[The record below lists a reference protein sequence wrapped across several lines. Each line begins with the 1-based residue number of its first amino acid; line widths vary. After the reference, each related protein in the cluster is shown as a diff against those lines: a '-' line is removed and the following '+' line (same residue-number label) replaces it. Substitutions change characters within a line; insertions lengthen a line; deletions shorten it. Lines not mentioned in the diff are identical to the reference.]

1 MGPENEETVGRRLVR
16 MLEDINALI
25 PKAQSEDL
33 EKLKKT
39 RKELLDRIGTLVE
52 SNLNRA
58 SQEYQEAADGL
69 GAASAA
75 IRRAIAGMESVAKAV
90 AAIAKA
96 VELIAKLAPA

>member
-16 MLEDINALI
+16 MLDEINALI
-25 PKAQSEDL
+25 PKAQSGDL
-33 EKLKKT
+33 ENLKET
-39 RKELLDRIGTLVE
+39 RKRLLDQIGTLVE

-58 SQEYQEAADGL
+58 SQEYREAADGL